1 MVFLRDSVD
10 AVTLEN
16 SLMINE
22 QLKKCICRFKVQN
35 TEGTGFFCFIP
46 CNGKNL
52 PVLILLNICYM
63 VN

>member
-16 SLMINE
+16 LLMINE